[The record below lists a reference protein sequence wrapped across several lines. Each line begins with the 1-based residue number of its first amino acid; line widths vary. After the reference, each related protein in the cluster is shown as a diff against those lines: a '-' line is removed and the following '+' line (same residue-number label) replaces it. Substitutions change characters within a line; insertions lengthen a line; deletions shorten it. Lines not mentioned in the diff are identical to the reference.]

1 MREFTY
7 KIKSEN
13 GIHARPAG
21 MLVKKAGEL
30 NCKITIIVGEK
41 SADAKRLFSVMGL
54 GAKKDD
60 EIKVRI
66 EYNDNING
74 SESENSVS
82 GGEIEEEKAENELRS
97 FIEQNF

>member
-1 MREFTY
+1 MREFIY

-21 MLVKKAGEL
+21 MLVKCASGFPT
-30 NCKITIIVGEK
+30 KITILLGEK
-41 SADAKRLFSVMGL
+41 SADAKRLFSIMGL

-66 EYNDNING
+66 EYNAISDGEASG
-74 SESENSVS
+74 SDS
-82 GGEIEEEKAENELRS
+82 GGDLEEERAENELRS